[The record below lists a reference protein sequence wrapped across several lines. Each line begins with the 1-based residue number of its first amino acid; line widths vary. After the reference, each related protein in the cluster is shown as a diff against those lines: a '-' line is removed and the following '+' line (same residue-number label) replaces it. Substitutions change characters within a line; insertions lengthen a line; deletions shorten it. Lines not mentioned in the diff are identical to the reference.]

1 MKCYCHRKTEK
12 NAWLCFPLFLKD
24 SEFRVSLFSF
34 QSSRFSIAFAHQ
46 FTTIH
51 QALWGPES
59 ASSMIY
65 RVHAAVSIRRIYV
78 TKTLIASTNSSHGPK
93 NTVTEQT
100 ARKFA
105 GVKEPLQSTLGT
117 LGVRPPPTPTP
128 WVFLFPWNLNLSRQY
143 ELKQCECNGYCP
155 ASATTVE
162 TCFWSSLCYF
172 SPLVLLPLR

>member
-1 MKCYCHRKTEK
+1 
-12 NAWLCFPLFLKD
+12 
-24 SEFRVSLFSF
+24 
-34 QSSRFSIAFAHQ
+34 
-46 FTTIH
+46 
-51 QALWGPES
+51 
-59 ASSMIY
+59 MIY

-128 WVFLFPWNLNLSRQY
+128 WVFLFP
-143 ELKQCECNGYCP
+143 
-155 ASATTVE
+155 
-162 TCFWSSLCYF
+162 
-172 SPLVLLPLR
+172 